1 MKLLKSLPPEG
12 AMKCL
17 CLTVLCLV
25 LIASPVLGA
34 RLDTSFSFT
43 TIETA
48 HFSIHYHQGLEET
61 GRRIAAMAEEVHGKL
76 AAEFRLDPRGKTQVV
91 LIDDSDFA
99 NGSTSVIPYDTIYL
113 QIVPPSFD
121 STIGSYDDWLR
132 TLFVHEYAHV
142 LTMDPER
149 GYSHVMRRIFGKP
162 LPAGDPLSLLMF
174 MVASP
179 PNIFLPR
186 WWHEGM
192 ATWAETEY
200 TRAGRGRSTM
210 YEMILRAAVRDNNLP
225 SIDTVNGDVPYWPDG
240 HFPYIF
246 GLRLQKYIADT
257 RGKETLGDLSLA
269 HAGRLPYLIGAP
281 PEEYCDDK
289 SYRELH
295 DAMLADLRREEGE
308 RITTL
313 EKLPPTPFRV
323 LREDG
328 EILTAPRFS
337 PDGSLIAYNRHDP
350 NGHTEIIVTDR
361 NGKEVKARVRR
372 LPSDDGISWAPDG
385 SHLYFSQAEINRG
398 FDVYEDLYVYDIRSD
413 RLERLT
419 HGLRVREPELSPDR
433 STLALVVSN
442 RGSQNLALLDA
453 AGVLAGNGKPELHM
467 ASNYVM
473 MRVATPRWS
482 PDGSRIAYALTD
494 EHGKSAIYLYE
505 PATGHHLSLIAGNFN
520 AAYPVWSKDGRT
532 LFFVSDET
540 GVFNL
545 FAFPLDEGKSYQVS
559 HLLGGALQPDISPDG
574 TTLIYSSYS
583 SRGFK
588 IAAMAAGRG
597 GWLAGRSP
605 VITPYWR
612 ESADAVQS
620 VEPEKPADP
629 ASSAGGRPYSPWG
642 TLFPRFWL
650 PTLTSDGNGVIGGLF
665 TMGQDVLGY
674 HSYLAEA
681 SYGTKFEKFYYAL
694 TYRNDTFY
702 PSILLKTYNQE
713 VLYSDLLQRGDY
725 YEENRGGSAE
735 VSVPLNFLE
744 SQYRVFAGYQ
754 FQRQKALSPLVNGR
768 FNGISQPVF
777 QGERNNFFVGLEF
790 GNTLKYPY
798 SISREEGRL
807 ISFKYRRYNRDTG
820 SDINSEEY
828 TAGYDE
834 FLGLPRNWLP
844 HHVIHYNLAGGVATG
859 ERTVQQAFQIG
870 GVPSLLNRFP
880 LRGYPSRFETGKCVV
895 TGTLEYRAPIRNFF
909 RGIGTLPF
917 FMEKLHGAVFAD
929 AGEVWDDG
937 RSFRLNRLKVGAGA
951 EVRADITLGY
961 WLKVT
966 PALGYAHGFN
976 SGGEDQVY
984 FTIYADL

>member
-1 MKLLKSLPPEG
+1 MKYV
-12 AMKCL
+12 

-25 LIASPVLGA
+25 FLTGPAFGA

-61 GRRIAAMAEEVHGKL
+61 GRRIAAMAEEVHDRL
-76 AAEFRLDPRGKTQVV
+76 AAEFLLEPREKTQVV

-99 NGSTSVIPYDTIYL
+99 NGSTTVIPYDTIYL

-149 GYSHVMRRIFGKP
+149 GYSRVMRRIFGKP

-192 ATWAETEY
+192 ATWAETEF

-210 YEMILRAAVRDNNLP
+210 YEMILRAAVRENNLP
-225 SIDTVNGDVPYWPDG
+225 PVDTVNGDVPYWPDG
-240 HFPYIF
+240 HLPYIY
-246 GLRLQKYIADT
+246 GLRLQHYIADT
-257 RGKETLGDLSLA
+257 RGKGTLGDLSLA
-269 HAGRLPYLIGAP
+269 HAGRLPYLISAP
-281 PEEYCDDK
+281 PEEYCDGK
-289 SYRELH
+289 SYRELYA
-295 DAMLADLRREEGE
+295 AMLEDLRREEGE
-308 RITTL
+308 KIAAL
-313 EKLPPTPFRV
+313 EKLPPTPFQV
-323 LREDG
+323 VREDG
-328 EILTAPRFS
+328 EILTNPRFS

-350 NGHTEIIVTDR
+350 NGHAEIVVTDR
-361 NGKEVKARVRR
+361 DGKTVRARVRR
-372 LPSDDGISWAPDG
+372 QISDDGMSWAPDG
-385 SHLYFSQAEINRG
+385 SRLYFSQAEINHG
-398 FDVYEDLYVYDIRSD
+398 FDVYEDLYAYDIRSD

-419 HGLRVREPELSPDR
+419 VGLRVREPDLSPDR
-433 STLALVVSN
+433 STFALVVGS
-442 RGSQNLALLDA
+442 RGSQNLALMAA
-453 AGVLAGNGKPELHM
+453 AGVLAGKGKPELRM
-467 ASNYVM
+467 ASDYTM

-494 EHGKSAIYLYE
+494 GRGKSAIYLYE
-505 PATGHHLSLIAGNFN
+505 PASGRHRPLIAGSFN
-520 AAYPVWSKDGRT
+520 AAYPVWSRDGRT
-532 LFFVSDET
+532 LFYVSDET

-574 TTLIYSSYS
+574 STLVFSSYN
-583 SRGFK
+583 SRGFR
-588 IAAMAAGRG
+588 IAAMPAGRAK
-597 GWLAGRSP
+597 WLAGRSP
-605 VITPYWR
+605 RISASWR
-612 ESADAVQS
+612 ESSDAGLPA
-620 VEPEKPADP
+620 EPEKPEVT
-629 ASSAGGRPYSPWG
+629 ASPEGGHPYSSWG

-650 PTLTSDGNGVIGGLF
+650 PTLTSDGKGVIGGLF

-702 PSILLKTYNQE
+702 PSILLQTYNQE
-713 VLYSDLLQRGDY
+713 VLYSDLLQQGDY

-744 SQYRVFAGYQ
+744 SQYRFFAGYQ
-754 FQRQKALSPLVNGR
+754 FQRQRALSPLVNGR

-777 QGERNNFFVGLEF
+777 QGDRNNFYAGLEF

-807 ISFKYRRYNRDTG
+807 VSFVYRRYNRDTG

-828 TAGYDE
+828 TAGYGE
-834 FLGLPRNWLP
+834 YLHLPRTWLP
-844 HHVIHYNLAGGVATG
+844 HHIIHYRLAGGVSTG

-870 GVPSLLNRFP
+870 GIPSLLNRFP
-880 LRGYPSRFETGKCVV
+880 LRGYPSRFETGKYVA
-895 TGTLEYRAPIRNFF
+895 TGTLEYRAPLRNIY

-929 AGEVWDDG
+929 AGEVWDDD
-937 RSFRLNRLKVGAGA
+937 RSFRLKRLKVGAGA

-961 WLKVT
+961 WLKIT

-976 SGGEDQVY
+976 SGGEDQAY